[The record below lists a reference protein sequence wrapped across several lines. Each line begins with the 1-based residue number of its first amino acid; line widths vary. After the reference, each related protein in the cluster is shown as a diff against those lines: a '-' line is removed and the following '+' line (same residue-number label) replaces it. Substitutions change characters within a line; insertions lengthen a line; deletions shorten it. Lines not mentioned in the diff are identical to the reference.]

1 MFWHV
6 RFTDLGPMRII
17 RRDSLAQPGLRDRTY
32 GWTVAMQARA
42 ATLGLRVCELP
53 VRYSRRLHGRSK
65 ASGTV
70 YGSLRAGMGILWISA
85 LPSLSITGSSSEKWS
100 GIPLPGHVEK
110 INCRR
115 HAFLD

>member
-85 LPSLSITGSSSEKWS
+85 LPPLSLQVSHRKS
-100 GIPLPGHVEK
+100 GA
-110 INCRR
+110 
-115 HAFLD
+115 AFPCQGMLKK